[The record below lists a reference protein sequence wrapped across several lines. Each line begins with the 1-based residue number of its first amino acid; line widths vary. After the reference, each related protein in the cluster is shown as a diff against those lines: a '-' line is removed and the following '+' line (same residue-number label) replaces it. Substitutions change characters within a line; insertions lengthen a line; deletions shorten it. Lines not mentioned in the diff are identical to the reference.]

1 MTAPVFAPAQNG
13 HAQDGQANGHAQD
26 GQASPPRSSRPTL
39 RRMSRV
45 AARYLLHPPLPLR
58 WRIALLYTAVLGLT
72 LLAADIAVY
81 LSLEHYLESE
91 IDDSLRNQ
99 ARELSGTIDL
109 DLRRESSQPR
119 VNVFIRFPNLDAFA
133 SPGMT
138 VQILNLEGRVTIQSE
153 NLRDRAVPID
163 PENVDLAVGG
173 TSTFATKTIDGVPV
187 RIHYAPLEP
196 RQLEG
201 NIAGVIQITRT
212 LREVEIALSWLR
224 LVLMSIGAISLF
236 VATAA
241 GYLLAR
247 AALTPIGRLTR
258 DARSIGETRDF
269 GRRVTV
275 RRIIRA
281 HRDEVTRLAVTFN
294 QMLAQ
299 LQAAYEEQEHTLA
312 SQRRFVADASH
323 ELRTP
328 LATIRTNLELLQRA
342 GDDLPAA
349 DREEAMADALAE
361 IQRLSRLV
369 GDLLTLARVDSG
381 LRLERREEI
390 RVDRLVR
397 DVYRQARLM
406 AMPREH
412 IVTADSIDEATV
424 LGDADYLKELLL
436 ILVDNAIQYT
446 PDGGEIH
453 LGARRQACP
462 ISPVHPDAGGAGG
475 DEVVISVVDNGMG
488 IDAEDLSHL
497 FERFY
502 RADDARHRDT
512 GTTSGTG
519 LGLSIA
525 QWIAEEHGGRID
537 VQSDPGRGST
547 FTLRLPLHTTG
558 AAPSATAATAVR

>member
-1 MTAPVFAPAQNG
+1 VTASIAPASPDGQ
-13 HAQDGQANGHAQD
+13 AQDGRPRD
-26 GQASPPRSSRPTL
+26 GQVVAPPRA
-39 RRMSRV
+39 RRSPLQRISLL
-45 AARYLLHPPLPLR
+45 AGRYLFHPPLPLR

-81 LSLEHYLESE
+81 VSLEHYLEGE

-99 ARELSGTIDL
+99 ARELSGAIDL
-109 DLRRESSQPR
+109 DLRREASQSR
-119 VNVFIRFPNLDAFA
+119 INVFLRFPNLDAFA

-138 VQILNLEGRVTIQSE
+138 VQVLTVEGRVIVRSE

-163 PENVDLAVGG
+163 PDSVELAGSGTDSFTTVDVEG
-173 TSTFATKTIDGVPV
+173 IPV
-187 RIHYAPLEP
+187 RIYYAPLEP
-196 RQLEG
+196 RVLEG
-201 NIAGVIQITRT
+201 NLTGVIQITRT
-212 LREVEIALSWLR
+212 LRDVNVTLSWLR
-224 LVLMSIGAISLF
+224 LVLMGIGAISII

-269 GRRVTV
+269 GRRVAVPRT
-275 RRIIRA
+275 IRA
-281 HRDEVTRLAVTFN
+281 SRDEVTRLAVTFN

-299 LQAAYEEQEHTLA
+299 LQAAYDEQEHTLA

-349 DREEAMADALAE
+349 DRDEAMADALTE

-381 LRLERREEI
+381 LRLERRDEI
-390 RVDRLVR
+390 QVDRLVR

-412 IVTADSIDEATV
+412 TVTTDLIEEATV
-424 LGDADYLKELLL
+424 IGDGDYLKELLL

-446 PDGGEIH
+446 PDGGEIR
-453 LGARRQACP
+453 LGVRREAC
-462 ISPVHPDAGGAGG
+462 PDAGGAGG

-488 IDAEDLSHL
+488 IASEDLAHL

-502 RADDARHRDT
+502 RADSARHRDT
-512 GTTSGTG
+512 GSAGGTG

-525 QWIAEEHGGRID
+525 QWIAEEHHGRIE
-537 VQSDPGRGST
+537 VESVLGHGSR
-547 FTLRLPLHTTG
+547 FTLRLPLHTPA
-558 AAPSATAATAVR
+558 AAPPPPLAAASAR

>member
-1 MTAPVFAPAQNG
+1 VTALLPPTLPDG
-13 HAQDGQANGHAQD
+13 RAQDDRLPA
-26 GQASPPRSSRPTL
+26 PPRHGRSGL
-39 RRMSRV
+39 RRISRLT
-45 AARYLLHPPLPLR
+45 ARFLLHPPLPLR

-81 LSLEHYLESE
+81 LSLEHYLEAE
-91 IDDSLRNQ
+91 IDDNLQNQ

-109 DLRRESSQPR
+109 DLRREATQPR

-138 VQILNLEGRVTIQSE
+138 VQVLNLDGRVIIQSE

-163 PENVDLAVGG
+163 IENVELAVGG
-173 TSTFATKTIDGVPV
+173 TPSFDTQFVDGVPV
-187 RIHYAPLEP
+187 RIYYTPLEP

-212 LREVEIALSWLR
+212 LRDIEVTLAWLR
-224 LVLMSIGAISLF
+224 LVLMSIGIISLF
-236 VATAA
+236 FATVA

-269 GRRVTV
+269 GRRVAVPRT
-275 RRIIRA
+275 IRA
-281 HRDEVTRLAVTFN
+281 SRDEVTRLAVTFN
-294 QMLAQ
+294 QMLSQ
-299 LQAAYEEQEHTLA
+299 LQSAYDEQEYTLA

-342 GDDLPAA
+342 GDDLPPA
-349 DREEAMADALAE
+349 DRDEAMADAIAE

-381 LRLERREEI
+381 LRLERRDEI
-390 RVDRLVR
+390 DVGRLVR

-406 AMPREH
+406 ALPREH
-412 IVTADSIDEATV
+412 TVIADPIQDATV

-446 PDGGEIH
+446 PDGGEIR
-453 LGARRQACP
+453 LGARVEAGP
-462 ISPVHPDAGGAGG
+462 APSDAGGAGA
-475 DEVVISVVDNGMG
+475 DEVVVSVTDNGMG
-488 IDAEDLSHL
+488 VDAEDLAHL

-502 RADDARHRDT
+502 RADSARHRDT
-512 GTTSGTG
+512 GTSGGTG

-525 QWIAEEHGGRID
+525 QWIAEEHHGRID
-537 VQSDPGRGST
+537 VRSEVGHGST
-547 FTLRLPLHTTG
+547 FTVRLPVH
-558 AAPSATAATAVR
+558 APAATPLPALPHTALATTSAR

>member
-1 MTAPVFAPAQNG
+1 
-13 HAQDGQANGHAQD
+13 
-26 GQASPPRSSRPTL
+26 
-39 RRMSRV
+39 
-45 AARYLLHPPLPLR
+45 
-58 WRIALLYTAVLGLT
+58 
-72 LLAADIAVY
+72 
-81 LSLEHYLESE
+81 
-91 IDDSLRNQ
+91 
-99 ARELSGTIDL
+99 
-109 DLRRESSQPR
+109 
-119 VNVFIRFPNLDAFA
+119 
-133 SPGMT
+133 
-138 VQILNLEGRVTIQSE
+138 
-153 NLRDRAVPID
+153 LRDLAVPID
-163 PENVDLAVGG
+163 PDHLDLAVGG
-173 TSTFATKTIDGVPV
+173 TSTFTTNTVGGVPV

-212 LREVEIALSWLR
+212 MREVEVALSWLR
-224 LVLMSIGAISLF
+224 LVLMSIGAISIF

-269 GRRVTV
+269 GRRVAVPRT
-275 RRIIRA
+275 IRA
-281 HRDEVTRLAVTFN
+281 QRDEVTRLAVTFN

-349 DREEAMADALAE
+349 DRDEAMADALAE

-381 LRLERREEI
+381 LRLERRDEI
-390 RVDRLVR
+390 RIDRIVR

-412 IVTADSIDEATV
+412 TVTSDSIEEATV

-446 PDGGEIH
+446 PDGGEIR
-453 LGARRQACP
+453 LSVRRQA
-462 ISPVHPDAGGAGG
+462 SPVYPGAGG
-475 DEVVISVVDNGMG
+475 DEVVISVADNGMG
-488 IDAEDLSHL
+488 IDGEDLSHL

-502 RADDARHRDT
+502 RADSARHRDT
-512 GTTSGTG
+512 GTASGTG

-537 VQSDPGRGST
+537 VQSEPLHGST
-547 FTLRLPLHTTG
+547 FTLRLPIHT
-558 AAPSATAATAVR
+558 PSAQPPALAVAAAR